1 MISKIILVTGTSAGF
16 GKLITITLAK
26 EGHSVIAA
34 MRNVSTKNAAA
45 AAELNAIPNVE
56 VVEMD
61 VTSTESVNTAIE
73 KTLKKYGQID
83 VLVNNAG
90 IGAVG
95 FLEATSIEQMKN
107 VFEVNLWGY
116 VRCIQAVLPA
126 MRAHRSGLIINV
138 SSSLGIL
145 SIPYMAPYVGTKYA
159 IEGMTESLQY
169 EIKKFGIEAVT
180 VMPGP
185 FPTEIAG
192 KSLGPDRPEIIEAY
206 GEAEMNKIQQFG
218 GIMYGKIMKHQM
230 DNQEVADAVKKVID
244 LEPGTRPSQTLVSR
258 MADGIEQEFADS
270 KVAVKKDW
278 MERSGF
284 GDYS

>member
-1 MISKIILVTGTSAGF
+1 MSKKILITGTSAGF
-16 GKLITITLAK
+16 GKLIAVTMAK

-34 MRNVSTKNAAA
+34 MRNVTTKNAAA
-45 AAELNAIPNVE
+45 AAALNAFPNIE

-61 VTSTESVNTAIE
+61 VTSTDSVNTAIE
-73 KTLKKYGQID
+73 KTVKKYGQID

-95 FLEATSIEQMKN
+95 FLEATSIEQMKS

-116 VRCIQAVLPA
+116 IRTIQATLPV
-126 MRAHRSGLIINV
+126 MRRQGAGLIINI

-145 SIPYMAPYVGTKYA
+145 SVPYMAPYVGTKYA

-192 KSLGPDRPEIIEAY
+192 KSLGPDRIEILAAY
-206 GEAEMNKIQQFG
+206 GEAEINKMQQFG
-218 GIMYGKIMKHQM
+218 GIMYSNIMEHQIE
-230 DNQEVADAVKKVID
+230 NQEVADAVKKVIG
-244 LEPGTRPSQTLVSR
+244 LKPGTRPSQTLVSR
-258 MADGIEQEFADS
+258 MANGIEQEFANS
-270 KVAVKKDW
+270 KVAVRKEW
-278 MERSGF
+278 MEKSGF
-284 GDYS
+284 GDYR

>member
-1 MISKIILVTGTSAGF
+1 MSKTILITGTSAGF
-16 GKLITITLAK
+16 GKLIAITMAK
-26 EGHSVIAA
+26 EGHRVIAA
-34 MRNVSTKNAAA
+34 MRNVTTKNAAA
-45 AAELNAIPNVE
+45 AAALNALSNIE

-61 VTSTESVNTAIE
+61 VTSTDSVNTAIGE
-73 KTLKKYGQID
+73 AIKKYGQID
-83 VLVNNAG
+83 AQVNNAG

-95 FLEATSIEQMKN
+95 FLEATSIEQMKS

-116 VRCIQAVLPA
+116 IRTIQAALPA
-126 MRAHRSGLIINV
+126 MRQQGSGLIINI

-145 SIPYMAPYVGTKYA
+145 SVPYMAPYVGTKYA

-192 KSLGPDRPEIIEAY
+192 KSLGPDRLEILGAY
-206 GEAEMNKIQQFG
+206 GEAEMNRMQQFG
-218 GIMYGKIMKHQM
+218 GIMYSKIMEYKI
-230 DNQEVADAVKKVID
+230 DNQEVADTVKKVID
-244 LEPGTRPSQTLVSR
+244 LKPGTRPSQTLVSR
-258 MADGIEQEFADS
+258 MAAGIEQEFADS
-270 KVAVKKDW
+270 KVAVRKEW

-284 GDYS
+284 GDYR

>member
-1 MISKIILVTGTSAGF
+1 MSRIILITGTSAGF
-16 GKLITITLAK
+16 GKLIATTMAK
-26 EGHSVIAA
+26 EGHSVVAA
-34 MRNVSTKNAAA
+34 MRNVTTKNAAA
-45 AAELNAIPNVE
+45 AAALNALPNIE

-61 VTSTESVNTAIE
+61 VTSTDAVNTAIE
-73 KTLKKYGQID
+73 NTIKKNGRID

-95 FLEATSIEQMKN
+95 FLEATSIEQMKS

-116 VRCIQAVLPA
+116 MRTIQAVLPA
-126 MRAHRSGLIINV
+126 MRRQGAGLIINI

-145 SIPYMAPYVGTKYA
+145 SVPYMAPYVGTKYA

-192 KSLGPDRPEIIEAY
+192 KSLGPDRLEMLEAY
-206 GEAEMNKIQQFG
+206 GEAEMNRMQQFG
-218 GIMYGKIMKHQM
+218 GIMYSKIMEYQI

-244 LEPGTRPSQTLVSR
+244 LKPGTRPSQTLVSR
-258 MADGIEQEFADS
+258 MAAGIEQEFADS
-270 KVAVKKDW
+270 KVAVRKEW

-284 GDYS
+284 GDYR